1 MMLGGSRRMFMAS
14 ALLLATG
21 PGCASVPSPEAA
33 NYKAT
38 IPAAS
43 ATPVHV
49 VDGGHAGT
57 LSPTST
63 VASILATTAEGVSV
77 VKDCDALA
85 LADKESCYARYD
97 EATLAECEAARL
109 YSCAPYARMHRAEV
123 RLKQAGEALLQ
134 AMRTA
139 YGSYEHEQPGYLK
152 DAEGAYAAADSAWR
166 AYRDAHCGLTPML
179 EGMSRPD
186 FPGLIEMCRALMT
199 EARIE
204 EVEEVMSNLFA
215 EGAAND
221 EQKSRTPD
229 L

>member
-1 MMLGGSRRMFMAS
+1 MMSGGSRRIFMAS

-21 PGCASVPSPEAA
+21 PGCASVPSPEAEKF
-33 NYKAT
+33 KAT

-43 ATPVHV
+43 GTPVHV
-49 VDGGHAGT
+49 FDGGHAGT
-57 LSPTST
+57 LFPTST
-63 VASILATTAEGVSV
+63 VASILATTAEGVSA

-123 RLKQAGEALLQ
+123 RLKQAGEAMLHV
-134 AMRTA
+134 MRTA
-139 YGSYEHEQPGYLK
+139 YASYEHEQPGYLK
-152 DAEGAYAAADSAWR
+152 DAEDAYASAESAWR

-179 EGMSRPD
+179 EGMSRQD
-186 FPGLIEMCRALMT
+186 FPGLIEMCRAIMT
-199 EARIE
+199 EAHVRE
-204 EVEEVMSNLFA
+204 LEALMSNLFA

-221 EQKSRTPD
+221 ERKSRAPD
-229 L
+229 I